1 MKLKL
6 YLLISI
12 VFILNIAMKC
22 DEKDAEETIP
32 PKLIGIEIY
41 NVNNEGKNPIVS
53 DEPIKKE
60 AYIIAISYLEEDEYT
75 HADYYYNIT
84 GSIKSE
90 RIYCNVDIGTEYPA
104 GSEISKL
111 FSKIIFGPKPY
122 SHAFVLRKSIPVD
135 TYIFKVVVTDNE
147 DKVFEASTNPIELY

>member
-75 HADYYYNIT
+75 HADYYLQYN
-84 GSIKSE
+84 
-90 RIYCNVDIGTEYPA
+90 RQYQIGTDILQCRYRYRISCRKRNFQTIFQNNFW
-104 GSEISKL
+104 SETI
-111 FSKIIFGPKPY
+111 
-122 SHAFVLRKSIPVD
+122 
-135 TYIFKVVVTDNE
+135 
-147 DKVFEASTNPIELY
+147 